1 MYVFVVNTSRLSALL
16 VMKNTVKFY
25 EFDKRAEKD
34 IVLSYPYELI
44 INLWDFVINRLGI
57 IKFRIKKG

>member
-1 MYVFVVNTSRLSALL
+1 
-16 VMKNTVKFY
+16 MKNTVKFY

-44 INLWDFVINRLGI
+44 INLWDFVINRVGI